1 MKLPTLFSGN
11 KKERRWPKLTI
22 DLSLA
27 KHRRNLFFAAVALF
41 IVGIGLAVGG
51 VQGYEY
57 TESREFCGTSCH
69 SMDPQWVRYQRSP
82 HVNVRC
88 ADCHVGP
95 GLAHFVQSK
104 IDGSRQLISTITD
117 SFSRPIKSPVKNL
130 RPARE
135 VCETCH
141 TPTSFKDNIVK
152 TILHYDND
160 KANTQVMTSL
170 ILKMG
175 GVQETTGHS
184 LGIHWHISGKVY
196 YIAADDQRQVML
208 WVGVQQP
215 DGSLKEYFARDLIGM
230 GQTNFVEQ
238 ARAEGRVREMDCV
251 DCHNRIAHFIPSPD
265 QSIDQLLETGVISRD
280 IPFVRM
286 QAVAVLTKKYPG
298 KTEAYAAF
306 DKLADVLKSTA
317 GMDATTKLALTSPAM
332 EDSIAQAIKA
342 IKQVYDETVFPDMK
356 LDWQTNPNNSRHT
369 PSLGCFRCHDGN
381 HLLAD
386 ASGTNTGQV
395 ISVKCNLCHTVPIV
409 GRGDEML
416 VEAPVIVGAPPTTH
430 NDFRWTIEHR
440 TTTDTERVQ
449 CLNCHGAGFCNNSAC
464 HNLSHPADMAF
475 THPEEYKK
483 KGGQVCYTC
492 HQDVTCTRCHPA
504 GVLKNP

>member
-1 MKLPTLFSGN
+1 MKLPTLFA
-11 KKERRWPKLTI
+11 KKERHWPSLTI
-22 DLSLA
+22 DLSQP
-27 KHRRNLFFAAVALF
+27 KHRRNLVLALLVLF
-41 IVGIGLAVGG
+41 VVGVGLAIGG
-51 VQGYEY
+51 VQGYAY
-57 TESREFCGTSCH
+57 TESREFCGTTCH
-69 SMDPQWVRYQRSP
+69 SMDPQWVRYQHSP
-82 HVNVRC
+82 HVNVPC

-95 GLAHFVQSK
+95 GFEHFVQSK
-104 IDGSRQLISTITD
+104 IDGSRQLISTIFD
-117 SFSRPIKSPVKNL
+117 NYSRPIKSPVKNL

-160 KANTQVMTSL
+160 KANTQIMTSL

-184 LGIHWHISGKVY
+184 QGIHWHISGKVF

-215 DGSLKEYFARDLIGM
+215 DGSLKEYFSRDLIGM
-230 GQTNFVEQ
+230 GQTDFVAQ
-238 ARAEGRVREMDCV
+238 ARKDGKVREMDCI
-251 DCHNRIAHFIPSPD
+251 DCHNRIAHNIPSPE
-265 QSIDQLLETGVISRD
+265 QSVDKALEDGLISRD
-280 IPFVRM
+280 IPYVRM
-286 QAVAVLTKKYPG
+286 QAVSLLGQKY
-298 KTEAYAAF
+298 KSKAEAYAAF
-306 DKLADVLKSTA
+306 DKLTESLKGASSSVSKTA
-317 GMDATTKLALTSPAM
+317 VGVSGEK
-332 EDSIAQAIKA
+332 INQAVKA
-342 IKQVYDETVFPDMK
+342 VKQIYDETVFPDMN
-356 LDWQTNPNNSRHT
+356 LDWQTNPNNARHT

-381 HLLAD
+381 HILASPTSSAGD
-386 ASGTNTGQV
+386 EV

-409 GRGDEML
+409 GRGNEML
-416 VEAPVIVGAPPTTH
+416 VEAPVIVGAPPATH

-440 TTTDTERVQ
+440 NTTDMQRVE
-449 CLNCHGAGFCNNSAC
+449 CLNCHGTGFCNNGAC

-492 HQDVTCTRCHPA
+492 HQDVTCTRCHPG
-504 GVLKNP
+504 GVLKTP

>member
-1 MKLPTLFSGN
+1 MKLDLSVLLPRKL
-11 KKERRWPKLTI
+11 RHWPKLTI
-22 DLSLA
+22 DLSQP
-27 KHRRNLFFAAVALF
+27 KHRRNLVLAVLLLF
-41 IVGIGLAVGG
+41 VVGIGLAIGG

-57 TESREFCGTSCH
+57 TESREFCGTTCH

-95 GLAHFVQSK
+95 GFQHFVQSK
-104 IDGSRQLISTITD
+104 IDGSRQLISTIFD
-117 SFSRPIKSPVKNL
+117 NYNRPIKSPVKNL

-160 KANTQVMTSL
+160 QANTQIMTSL

-184 LGIHWHISGKVY
+184 LGIHWHISGKVF

-208 WVGVQQP
+208 WIGVQQP

-230 GQTNFVEQ
+230 GQTDFVAK
-238 ARAEGRVREMDCV
+238 ARAEGTVREMDCI
-251 DCHNRIAHFIPSPD
+251 DCHNRIAHNIPSPE
-265 QSIDQLLETGVISRD
+265 QSIDKAIEDGLISRD
-280 IPFVRM
+280 IPFVHART
-286 QAVAVLTKKYPG
+286 VEVLTKKYAT
-298 KTEAYAAF
+298 KAEAYAAF
-306 DKLADVLKSTA
+306 DKLAETLQSSAGTGAKVASTTA
-317 GMDATTKLALTSPAM
+317 ALD
-332 EDSIAQAIKA
+332 EKIAQTVKTV
-342 IKQVYDETVFPDMK
+342 KQIYDETVFPDMK

-369 PSLGCFRCHDGN
+369 PQLGCFRCHDGN
-381 HLLAD
+381 HIL
-386 ASGTNTGQV
+386 STPTSSNTGQV

-416 VEAPVIVGAPPTTH
+416 VEAPVIVGAPPASH

-440 TTTDTERVQ
+440 STTEMQ
-449 CLNCHGAGFCNNSAC
+449 KPECLNCHGAGFCNNGAC
-464 HNLSHPADMAF
+464 HNLSHPENMAF

-492 HQDVTCTRCHPA
+492 HQDVTCTRCHP
-504 GVLKNP
+504 GGIIKTP